1 MSKLDITKKLR
12 KEMGRGIA
20 SEARAVYLLT
30 EVRKL
35 IERDKAAGAYPNL
48 KFHCDWVLHAKLTG
62 PAAQEILRQFDAA
75 HPLLRDPQL
84 ELHDLPGMLRSEIY
98 RISKM
103 RSFREELY
111 RLLEHYGLPPL
122 KRGWTHF
129 LHLYAKIVEDIPLE
143 VTGNHARHIS
153 KVVVHFEKAKR
164 KLNGETLYK
173 VTWRIHDKNG
183 QHGSV
188 EIYNSFR

>member
-1 MSKLDITKKLR
+1 MSTPDIIKKLT
-12 KEMGRGIA
+12 KELDRGIA
-20 SEARAVYLLT
+20 SEARVVYLLT

-35 IERDKAAGAYPNL
+35 IERDKPKGAYPNL

-62 PAAQEILRQFDAA
+62 TAAQDILRQFDVT
-75 HPLLRDPQL
+75 HPLLRDQKL
-84 ELHDLPGMLRSEIY
+84 RLHDLPPILRSEIN

-103 RSFREELY
+103 RFFHEELDQ
-111 RLLEHYGLPPL
+111 LLTDYGLPPL

-129 LHLYAKIVEDIPLE
+129 LHLYAQIVEDIPLE
-143 VTGNHARHIS
+143 VTANNAQHIS

-173 VTWRIHDKNG
+173 VKWSIHDKNG
-183 QHGSV
+183 QHGSM
-188 EIYNSFR
+188 EIYNSFS

>member
-1 MSKLDITKKLR
+1 MSTPDVIKKLK
-12 KEMGRGIA
+12 KELDKGIA

-35 IERDKAAGAYPNL
+35 IERDKAGGAYPNL

-62 PAAQEILRQFDAA
+62 PGAQNILRQFDAA
-75 HPLLRDPQL
+75 HALLRDQKLHLHELPQ
-84 ELHDLPGMLRSEIY
+84 MLRSEIN

-103 RSFREELY
+103 KSFRRELEQ
-111 RLLEHYGLPPL
+111 LLAHYGLPPL

-143 VTGNHARHIS
+143 VTGKNAQHIS
-153 KVVVHFEKAKR
+153 KVVIHFEKAMK

-173 VTWRIHDKNG
+173 VTWSIHDKND
-183 QHGSV
+183 QHGSI
-188 EIYNSFR
+188 EIYNSFS